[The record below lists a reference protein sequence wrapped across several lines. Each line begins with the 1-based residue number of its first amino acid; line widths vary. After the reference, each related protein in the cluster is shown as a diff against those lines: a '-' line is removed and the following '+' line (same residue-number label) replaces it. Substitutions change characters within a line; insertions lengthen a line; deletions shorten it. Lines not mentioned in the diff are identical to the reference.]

1 MSDSNDAILSAINAM
16 ADRMGRVEDALVSL
30 ARIEERHEAL
40 ETRIGETCKRTRALE
55 RENVNTEVR
64 LNSLEVFKKA
74 ALIVLCA
81 LITPALGALGLAVFN
96 LL

>member
-1 MSDSNDAILSAINAM
+1 MSEGNDAILQAINGM
-16 ADRMGRVEDALVSL
+16 AARMERMEDALVSL

-55 RENVNTEVR
+55 KTNVNTEVR
-64 LNSLEVFKKA
+64 INSLEAFKKA